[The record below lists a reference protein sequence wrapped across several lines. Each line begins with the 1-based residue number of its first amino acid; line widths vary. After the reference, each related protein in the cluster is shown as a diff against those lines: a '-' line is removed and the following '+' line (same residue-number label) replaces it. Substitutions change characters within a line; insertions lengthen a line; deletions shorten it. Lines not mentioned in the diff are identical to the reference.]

1 MNAMSKKLLSMLL
14 AVIML
19 IGVLPATALAEGL
32 EGDDVVVAATEYT
45 VTLDANGGT
54 MDGNSTATRKV
65 EGGKQVGTLPT
76 PTREGY
82 NFKGWYCEG
91 ALVEAGTIVNGDMTV
106 TAEWEL
112 KTKVVLLKGVVGENV
127 NGAWTISSVNVA
139 EETNLLNY
147 LKSPYATDGDL
158 PAKTGYSIVG
168 DGEGHPYWWY
178 YSGSRLLVAQDNEL
192 QEAETVYVK
201 YIANEYTLY
210 FNANGG
216 KCDTTS
222 KTVTYD
228 AKVGT
233 LPTPTKEGEVFLGW
247 YDENG
252 NKYTSETVYKVAGDT
267 TLTAKWADEA
277 FVLLKI
283 YTGGKTDSADRIVDL
298 TGYIVNSR
306 ITMDT
311 VTSVVKSFYS
321 AQSGYTLKIDGLYT
335 DATWADYKNNT
346 SKDGPPTVQIVDGEL
361 TYENAKVTDLTLMSD
376 GRYAASGALV
386 AAADCG
392 DTIYAC
398 ARFVDAEGNVSHTE
412 VTAYSAHQY
421 AADVLALD
429 SEKYELT
436 QDAVKA
442 LVVYSHLA
450 DAYFN
455 A

>member
-82 NFKGWYCEG
+82 NFKGWYDETG

-112 KTKVVLLKGVVGENV
+112 KTKVVLVKGVVGENV

-147 LKSPYATDGDL
+147 LKSGAVTVDSL
-158 PAKTGYSIVG
+158 TGYSIKG
-168 DGEGHPYWWY
+168 DGEGNPYWYY
-178 YSGSRLLVAQDNEL
+178 YSGGQLLIAQDNEL

-210 FNANGG
+210 FNAAGG

-222 KTVTYD
+222 KKVTFD

-233 LPTPTKEGEVFLGW
+233 LPTPTKDGYVFLGW
-247 YDENG
+247 YDEAG
-252 NKYTSETVYKVAGDT
+252 SKYTSETVYKVAGDT
-267 TLTAKWADEA
+267 TLTAKWAEES

-298 TGYIVNSR
+298 TGYIKDSKV
-306 ITMDT
+306 TLDT
-311 VTSVVKSFYS
+311 VTSIVKGYYS
-321 AQSGYTLKIDGLYT
+321 AQSGYELKIDGLYT
-335 DATWADYKNNT
+335 DATWADYKTNNKKEGT
-346 SKDGPPTVQIVDGEL
+346 PTVQIGEESPTYVYVMVSAVKSSGTTGGTTNNGTTGGNNSNSNADPSNPKTGDTMIVMSMTMMVL
-361 TYENAKVTDLTLMSD
+361 T
-376 GRYAASGALV
+376 
-386 AAADCG
+386 AAA
-392 DTIYAC
+392 
-398 ARFVDAEGNVSHTE
+398 FVAMTG
-412 VTAYSAHQY
+412 
-421 AADVLALD
+421 
-429 SEKYELT
+429 KKKWM
-436 QDAVKA
+436 VK
-442 LVVYSHLA
+442 
-450 DAYFN
+450 
-455 A
+455 

>member
-45 VTLDANGGT
+45 VTLDAGEGT
-54 MDGNSTATRKV
+54 MDGNNTATRKV
-65 EGGKQVGTLPT
+65 EAGKQIGTLPT

-82 NFKGWYCEG
+82 NFKGWYDETG
-91 ALVEAGTIVNGDMTV
+91 ALVEAGTIVNGNMTV
-106 TAEWEL
+106 TAKWEL
-112 KTKVVLLKGVVGENV
+112 KTKVVLVKGVIGENV

-147 LKSPYATDGDL
+147 LKATYPTDDYL
-158 PAKTGYSIVG
+158 DAKPGYSIVG

-210 FNANGG
+210 FNADGG

-222 KTVTYD
+222 KKVTFD

-233 LPTPTKEGEVFLGW
+233 LPTPTKDGYVFLGW
-247 YDENG
+247 YDG
-252 NKYTSETVYKVAGDT
+252 DQKYTADTVYKVAGDT
-267 TLTAKWADEA
+267 TLTAKWAEES

-298 TGYIVNSR
+298 TGYIKDSKV
-306 ITMDT
+306 TLDT
-311 VTSVVKSFYS
+311 VTSIVKGYYS
-321 AQSGYTLKIDGLYT
+321 AQSGYELKIDGLYT
-335 DATWADYKNNT
+335 DATWADYKTNNKKEGT
-346 SKDGPPTVQIVDGEL
+346 PTVQIGEESPTYVYVMVSAVKSSGTTGGTTNNGTTGGNNSNSNADPSNPKTGDTMIVMSMTMMVL
-361 TYENAKVTDLTLMSD
+361 T
-376 GRYAASGALV
+376 
-386 AAADCG
+386 AAA
-392 DTIYAC
+392 
-398 ARFVDAEGNVSHTE
+398 FVAMTG
-412 VTAYSAHQY
+412 
-421 AADVLALD
+421 
-429 SEKYELT
+429 KKKWM
-436 QDAVKA
+436 VK
-442 LVVYSHLA
+442 
-450 DAYFN
+450 
-455 A
+455 

>member
-19 IGVLPATALAEGL
+19 IGVLPATALADGL
-32 EGDDVVVAATEYT
+32 EGDVLGGESEVVSAAATVT

-65 EGGKQVGTLPT
+65 ESGKQIGTLPT
-76 PTREGY
+76 PVRDGY
-82 NFKGWYCEG
+82 NFLGWYTATEG
-91 ALVEAGTIVNGDMTV
+91 GSLVEAGTTATADMTIY
-106 TAEWEL
+106 AQWSL
-112 KTKVVLLKGVVGENV
+112 KTKVVLVKAVVGENV
-127 NGAWTISSVNVA
+127 NNAWTIKTLNLA

-147 LKSPYATDGDL
+147 LKANVNATL

-168 DGEGHPYWWY
+168 DGEGNAYWWY
-178 YSGSRLLVAQDNEL
+178 YNGERLLIAQDNEL
-192 QEAETVYVK
+192 QEAETVYIK
-201 YIANEYTLY
+201 YKANEYTLY

-222 KTVTYD
+222 KTVTFD

-247 YDENG
+247 YDEDG

-311 VTSVVKSFYS
+311 VTSIVKNFYS

-335 DATWADYKNNT
+335 DATWADYKNNS
-346 SKDGPPTVQIVDGEL
+346 SKAGTPTVQIEDGEL
-361 TYENAKVTDLTLMSD
+361 TYVYVM
-376 GRYAASGALV
+376 
-386 AAADCG
+386 
-392 DTIYAC
+392 
-398 ARFVDAEGNVSHTE
+398 VS
-412 VTAYSAHQY
+412 
-421 AADVLALD
+421 
-429 SEKYELT
+429 
-436 QDAVKA
+436 AVKTNGTTTNPGTSGGNNNGSSNADPSNPKTSDDSMIVMSMTMMA
-442 LVVYSHLA
+442 LTAVAFVA
-450 DAYFN
+450 MTGKKKWMVK
-455 A
+455 

>member
-1 MNAMSKKLLSMLL
+1 MNAMSKKLLSLML

-19 IGVLPATALAEGL
+19 IGVLPATALAEGM
-32 EGDDVVVAATEYT
+32 EDNDVVVAATEYT

-82 NFKGWYCEG
+82 NFKGWYCDG

-106 TAEWEL
+106 TAQWEL
-112 KTKVVLLKGVVGENV
+112 KTKVVLVKGVVGENV

-147 LKSPYATDGDL
+147 LKSTYATDAAL

-201 YIANEYTLY
+201 YVANEYTLY
-210 FNANGG
+210 FNADGG

-222 KTVTYD
+222 KKVTFD

-233 LPTPTKEGEVFLGW
+233 LPTPTKEGYVFLGW
-247 YDENG
+247 YDEAG

-267 TLTAKWADEA
+267 TLTAKWAEES

-298 TGYIVNSR
+298 TGYIKDSKV
-306 ITMDT
+306 TLDT
-311 VTSVVKSFYS
+311 VTSIVKGYYS
-321 AQSGYTLKIDGLYT
+321 AQSGYELKIDGLYT
-335 DATWADYKNNT
+335 DATWADYKTNNKKEGT
-346 SKDGPPTVQIVDGEL
+346 PTVQIGEESPTYVYVMVSAVKSSGTTGSTNSGSTGSNNSNSNADPSNPKTGDTMIIMSMTMMAL
-361 TYENAKVTDLTLMSD
+361 T
-376 GRYAASGALV
+376 
-386 AAADCG
+386 AAA
-392 DTIYAC
+392 
-398 ARFVDAEGNVSHTE
+398 FVAMTG
-412 VTAYSAHQY
+412 
-421 AADVLALD
+421 
-429 SEKYELT
+429 KKKWM
-436 QDAVKA
+436 VK
-442 LVVYSHLA
+442 
-450 DAYFN
+450 
-455 A
+455 

>member
-112 KTKVVLLKGVVGENV
+112 KTKVVLVKGVVGENV

-147 LKSPYATDGDL
+147 LKATYPTDGAL

-201 YIANEYTLY
+201 YVANEYTLY
-210 FNANGG
+210 FNAAGG

-222 KTVTYD
+222 KKVTFD

-233 LPTPTKEGEVFLGW
+233 LPTPTKDGYVFLGW
-247 YDENG
+247 YDG
-252 NKYTSETVYKVAGDT
+252 DQKYTADTVYKVAGDT
-267 TLTAKWADEA
+267 TLTAKWAEES

-298 TGYIVNSR
+298 TGYIKDSKV
-306 ITMDT
+306 TLDT
-311 VTSVVKSFYS
+311 VTSIVKGYYS
-321 AQSGYTLKIDGLYT
+321 AQSGYELKIDGLYT
-335 DATWADYKNNT
+335 DATWADYKTNNKKEGT
-346 SKDGPPTVQIVDGEL
+346 PTVQIGEESPTYVYVMVSAVKSSGTTGGTNNGTTNNGTTGGSNSNSNADPSNPKTGDTMIVMSMTMMVL
-361 TYENAKVTDLTLMSD
+361 T
-376 GRYAASGALV
+376 
-386 AAADCG
+386 AAA
-392 DTIYAC
+392 
-398 ARFVDAEGNVSHTE
+398 FVAMTG
-412 VTAYSAHQY
+412 
-421 AADVLALD
+421 
-429 SEKYELT
+429 KKKWM
-436 QDAVKA
+436 VK
-442 LVVYSHLA
+442 
-450 DAYFN
+450 
-455 A
+455 